1 MKLQSRLSLL
11 TEENEQLHQ
20 QLMGSQNAHQLT
32 QVSLMATQANFDGL
46 QLELER
52 VTKEMQAVGDEKEVL
67 LLELQDL
74 QQSTSAVLSQLQA
87 EIGHHQKHIAE
98 LESRLKKAHKDQVQ
112 LTETHEKEMVRPLT
126 VP

>member
-1 MKLQSRLSLL
+1 
-11 TEENEQLHQ
+11 
-20 QLMGSQNAHQLT
+20 
-32 QVSLMATQANFDGL
+32 MATQANFDGL